1 MFALL
6 EERDEQFRIV
16 SEYVDLFEEDR
27 GDVGIGDI
35 IGHCL
40 ILFINC

>member
-1 MFALL
+1 MFAFL
-6 EERDEQFRIV
+6 EERDEQFRII
-16 SEYVDLFEEDR
+16 SEDVDLFEEDR